1 MKKLVVVS
9 VEASALHVGL
19 VEPVGQEDERV
30 DPVVVALNQVSIKV
44 SSVAD

>member
-30 DPVVVALNQVSIKV
+30 DSVVVALNQVSIKV